1 MRKTIN
7 NLQAATIDGVLN
19 APEESSDDSAWL
31 VKMVDLFKAG
41 NIRDARKLIVANA
54 RPDEYEGIYRKLYE
68 NLDWFGDTEDKQDE
82 AVIIIRNGLVKHVSV
97 ADVEI
102 NLSATLI
109 ELQMI

>member
-1 MRKTIN
+1 
-7 NLQAATIDGVLN
+7 
-19 APEESSDDSAWL
+19 
-31 VKMVDLFKAG
+31 MVDLFKAG